1 MFLFYILLASQACG
15 LFGILPSYIGFFNQ
29 SVGCYPVEIIIETFT
44 FLSFAFIITGIYGI
58 KAYRCL
64 DNSRIV
70 LVGLVTLR
78 SLSTAFAVL
87 DITKIKVER
96 NLAGYCS
103 RSPDSTLFLVGS
115 FLAQCVEMFFISG
128 CFFYALWK
136 LHKVP
141 ATRGR
146 LSISVTAGSVTGST
160 KRPDERDRRGWWD
173 LERSGTSGNL
183 ERTPRNKGFVAKM
196 KSIWNLGLEPDQP
209 PRKLSLHTDFPLS
222 QPNRTSRTRSMLPG
236 SVYVSRIIPRLRVYA
251 EVLRNELVFTAF
263 ITAVQVVVA
272 VPSAIGM
279 YRQNTLLCTYTWI
292 SVNWVL
298 LSMLTL
304 HSFRRVVRRHDRE
317 EYQQQ
322 RAAWDPLNTRERQLF
337 EDHRSGYTRRSRRR
351 HSLSS
356 NINTTTAPS
365 IQDLYLSD
373 TIQIRSRNHAESD
386 FGPRAPST
394 RTVDSGLARS
404 WKTASVRTAPSLLGV
419 PSNTDLP
426 WRNES
431 MAAFGTYTPSEA
443 SSHTPSR
450 EGWDPVTPP
459 SRHTNYGDF

>member
-1 MFLFYILLASQACG
+1 
-15 LFGILPSYIGFFNQ
+15 
-29 SVGCYPVEIIIETFT
+29 
-44 FLSFAFIITGIYGI
+44 
-58 KAYRCL
+58 
-64 DNSRIV
+64 
-70 LVGLVTLR
+70 
-78 SLSTAFAVL
+78 
-87 DITKIKVER
+87 
-96 NLAGYCS
+96 
-103 RSPDSTLFLVGS
+103 
-115 FLAQCVEMFFISG
+115 MFFISG
-128 CFFYALWK
+128 CCKCFESCSSTITEFSPVFYALWK

-251 EVLRNELVFTAF
+251 EVLRNEVSNFVETSDRGIMKTELFAACIYGFHHRRTSSSCRAICNWDVPTKYPLVYLHMDFSKL
-263 ITAVQVVVA
+263 QVGFRFYQRHVLMFLRSIA
-272 VPSAIGM
+272 G
-279 YRQNTLLCTYTWI
+279 
-292 SVNWVL
+292 VL

-373 TIQIRSRNHAESD
+373 TIQIQSRHHAESD